1 MSFILHHTKEP
12 WILGDW
18 LGGGHDARRRLVA
31 TVNGVPA
38 AKNKTVARNIVN
50 HASEI
55 YVERFERVT
64 GLEAVANAHLIQAA
78 PAMLD
83 VLLNIAD
90 GDRGAAVM
98 QAVAILQR
106 LEAGGRV

>member
-18 LGGGHDARRRLVA
+18 IRNHNARLIA
-31 TVNGVPA
+31 TVHGVPA
-38 AKNKTVARNIVN
+38 AKNKTVSRNAVN